1 MGNVILTAERTD
13 EETIMLKISEFAKLC
28 NTSEKTLRFYDKV
41 GVLKAEYIHPDNGY
55 RYYSRAQLE
64 QYNRIVE
71 LKEVGFTL
79 EEIRSRFLD
88 ADNETI
94 LRHLREKEQTLLE
107 SYNNCRKMIEIYEE
121 REKMKENTTPKLTIH
136 RYPEKNEITLDDG
149 NRFVT
154 YPCSASVMK
163 PCCRMF
169 EEYFNFP
176 NYINLDFADLPAP
189 TDPTRPILYRETVA
203 ESKET
208 LPDDAERLYASAEEL
223 KEAECVMILMEL
235 SPDVDLDTVE
245 EVSRRLGDYANEL
258 AIILWASTFTK
269 DISYRIS
276 LIGIF

>member
-1 MGNVILTAERTD
+1 
-13 EETIMLKISEFAKLC
+13 MLKIREFAKLC

-88 ADNETI
+88 ADNETV
-94 LRHLREKEQTLLE
+94 LRCLREKEQTLLE
-107 SYNNCRKMIEIYEE
+107 SYKNCRNMIEIYEE
-121 REKMKENTTPKLTIH
+121 RVKMKENTEPKLMIH

-149 NRFVT
+149 NRYVT

-163 PCCRMF
+163 QCCRTF
-169 EEYFNFP
+169 EEMLNVP
-176 NYINLDFADLPAP
+176 EYIDLDFADLPAP

-203 ESKET
+203 ESRET

-223 KEAECVMILMEL
+223 KDANCVLLLMEL
-235 SPDVDLDTVE
+235 SPDVSMEIVE
-245 EVSRRLGDYANEL
+245 EVDRRLWNYADKN
-258 AIILWASTFTK
+258 AIIIWASNFTHDK
-269 DISYRIS
+269 SYRIS
-276 LIGIF
+276 LIGIY

>member
-1 MGNVILTAERTD
+1 
-13 EETIMLKISEFAKLC
+13 MLKIREFAKLC
-28 NTSEKTLRFYDKV
+28 NTTEKTLRFYDRV

-55 RYYSRAQLE
+55 RYYSRAQIE

-94 LRHLREKEQTLLE
+94 LRHLREKEQAMLE

-121 REKMKENTTPKLTIH
+121 REKMTDTTKPKLMIH

-149 NRFVT
+149 NRYVT

-163 PCCRMF
+163 PCCRML
-169 EEYFNFP
+169 EEIFNSP
-176 NYINLDFADLPAP
+176 WYINLDFADLPAP
-189 TDPTRPILYRETVA
+189 TDKNRPILYRETVA

-208 LPDDAERLYASAEEL
+208 LPDDAERLYASAEAL
-223 KEAECVMILMEL
+223 KEANCVLIFMEL
-235 SPDVDLDTVE
+235 SPDVDLETTE
-245 EVSRRLGDYANEL
+245 EVSCRIWDYVDENAT
-258 AIILWASTFTK
+258 ILWASTFTH

-276 LIGIF
+276 LIGIY

>member
-1 MGNVILTAERTD
+1 
-13 EETIMLKISEFAKLC
+13 MLKISEFAKLC

-55 RYYSRAQLE
+55 RYYSRAQIE

-121 REKMKENTTPKLTIH
+121 REKMKENTTPKLMIH

-149 NRFVT
+149 NRYVT
-154 YPCSASVMK
+154 YPCSSSAMK
-163 PCCRMF
+163 SCCRMF
-169 EEYFNFP
+169 EEVFNVP
-176 NYINLDFADLPAP
+176 EYIQLDFADLPAP
-189 TDPTRPILYRETVA
+189 TDMNRPILYRETVA
-203 ESKET
+203 ESRET
-208 LPDDAERLYASAEEL
+208 LADDAERLFASTEGL
-223 KEAECVMILMEL
+223 NEATCVLLLMEL
-235 SPDVDLDTVE
+235 TPDIALDGIEETAARLNNYVDNWAT
-245 EVSRRLGDYANEL
+245 
-258 AIILWASTFTK
+258 ILWASNLTK
-269 DISYRIS
+269 DVSYRIS

>member
-1 MGNVILTAERTD
+1 
-13 EETIMLKISEFAKLC
+13 MLKISEFAKLC
-28 NTSEKTLRFYDKV
+28 NTSEKTLRFYDRI

-55 RYYSRAQLE
+55 RYYSRAQIE

-121 REKMKENTTPKLTIH
+121 REKMKENTTPKLMIH

-149 NRFVT
+149 NRYVT

-163 PCCRMF
+163 QCCRMF
-169 EEYFNFP
+169 DEMLNVPEY
-176 NYINLDFADLPAP
+176 IQLDFADFPAP
-189 TDPTRPILYRETVA
+189 KDMDRPILYRETVA
-203 ESKET
+203 ESRET
-208 LPDDAERLYASAEEL
+208 LADDAERLFASTEGL
-223 KEAECVMILMEL
+223 NEATCVLLLMEL
-235 SPDVDLDTVE
+235 TPDIVLDGID
-245 EVSRRLGDYANEL
+245 EVAARLNNYANEW
-258 AIILWASTFTK
+258 ATIIWAANLTK